1 MDNQA
6 SKTQYA
12 KIIKCA
18 YVAVIICLSFT
29 FNASEAITITATT
42 SVAVHATVL
51 DPNAPITLPLPPNN
65 NQGGGGFSSEFDSSS
80 NGGIVSL
87 IGKFSPNATIT
98 LLFSGIPTQQVI
110 TNSDGSFTLK
120 ASHLADG
127 VYLIVLLAKDMTDAT
142 ASQTSVSYTV
152 YVNSTTETVIS
163 DITFPPLYYDT
174 GVSYTQGETIV
185 LSGKAIA
192 STSVGIMFD
201 ETMLS
206 LVDTDQN
213 GYFKQSL
220 KERFSLGR
228 HFVAFR
234 QIIGST
240 TFPFGKSYEISLV
253 KKDVQ
258 KIKKSTCGSKADFSN
273 DCRVN
278 LIDFS
283 ILAYWNNRSNFPEKL
298 DLNKDGKI
306 DLKDFSIMAYYWT
319 G

>member
-18 YVAVIICLSFT
+18 YVTVIICLSFT
-29 FNASEAITITATT
+29 FNVTEAITIIATT

-51 DPNAPITLPLPPNN
+51 DPNALITPPPPNDN
-65 NQGGGGFSSEFDSSS
+65 GGGGFSSELNSTAK
-80 NGGIVSL
+80 GGIISL
-87 IGKFSPNATIT
+87 SGKFAPNTTIT
-98 LLFSGIPTQQVI
+98 LLFSGIPSQQVI
-110 TNSDGSFTLK
+110 TNSNGLFALK

-127 VYLIVLLAKDMTDAT
+127 VYVIVLLAKDVNDAT

-152 YVNSTTETVIS
+152 YVNSATETVIS
-163 DITFPPLYYDT
+163 NITFPPLYYDT
-174 GVSYTQGETIV
+174 GVSYIQGETIV

-201 ETMLS
+201 ETILS
-206 LVDTDQN
+206 LVDTDQT

-220 KERFSLGR
+220 KGKFSLGK
-228 HFVAFR
+228 HFVTFR

-240 TFPFGKSYEISLV
+240 TFPFGKSSEISLV
-253 KKDVQ
+253 RKNVQ
-258 KIKKSTCGSKADFSN
+258 KIKKSACGSKADFSN